1 MKYNLDAQ
9 ENMDKIPYDS
19 QPIYRQTQNK
29 KRKPEKSTSH
39 PRFLSLVVCLLVVL
53 NVVLCG
59 LVIDL
64 AKKNDAP
71 NQTNIIQITTNGS
84 LNVSAVADKT
94 KSSVVAIHAGNLT
107 NVDASSFYRLSSRGA
122 GIIIDGNKST
132 GECYILTCYHVVK
145 SYANGIYVLLY
156 DSFTPVKATLV
167 TTTGYSKMYDIAV
180 LKFTNAEYKKSSSKP
195 CEIGSSASVRDGDA
209 VIAYGN
215 PQGTG
220 LSVTSGEI
228 SKTINIVNV
237 DGIYNRL
244 LKTSAPINGG
254 NSGGGLFSAEGKL
267 IGIVNAKTNDDPTSG
282 SYIDNIAYAIPI
294 DVAYSLAKNIIRND
308 RPLKAVTGL
317 SFGVQNIN
325 VKYEDENGLPIP
337 ATQTILVKEVLND
350 SSASIAGFEV
360 GDEIVS
366 FSYGEGDEIV
376 MRNLYSLEDHIFNFS
391 MGDIIM
397 FKVVRGSRE
406 ITLSLKIKSL
416 VAADSK
422 DWYK

>member
-29 KRKPEKSTSH
+29 RKKPERNAPQPKI
-39 PRFLSLVVCLLVVL
+39 LSLVVCLLVVL

-64 AKKNDAP
+64 AKKGNTP
-71 NQTNIIQITTNGS
+71 GSTNIIQISTNGT

-94 KSSVVAIHAGNLT
+94 KSSVVAIHAGNLSS
-107 NVDASSFYRLSSRGA
+107 VDASSFYRLSSRGA
-122 GIIIDGNKST
+122 GIIIDGNKNT

-145 SYANGIYVLLY
+145 SYVNGIYVLLY

-180 LKFTNAEYKKSSSKP
+180 LKFTNSEYKKSSSKP
-195 CEIGSSASVRDGDA
+195 CEIGNSSLVRDGDA

-267 IGIVNAKTNDDPTSG
+267 IGIVNAKTNDDPSNG
-282 SYIDNIAYAIPI
+282 NYIDNIAYAIPV
-294 DVAYSLAKNIIRND
+294 DVAYSLAKNIIRNE

-317 SFGVQNIN
+317 SFGVQNTN
-325 VKYEDENGLPIP
+325 VKYEDENGIPIP
-337 ATQTILVKEVLND
+337 ATQTILVKEVLNE
-350 SSASIAGFEV
+350 SSASIAGFMV
-360 GDEIVS
+360 GDEVVS
-366 FSYGEGDEIV
+366 FSYIEGEEV
-376 MRNLYSLEDHIFNFS
+376 LMRNLYSLEDHIFNFA
-391 MGDIIM
+391 MGDTIN
-397 FKVVRGSRE
+397 FKVVRDSRE
-406 ITLSLKIKSL
+406 LTLSLKIKSL
-416 VAADSK
+416 VAVDSK